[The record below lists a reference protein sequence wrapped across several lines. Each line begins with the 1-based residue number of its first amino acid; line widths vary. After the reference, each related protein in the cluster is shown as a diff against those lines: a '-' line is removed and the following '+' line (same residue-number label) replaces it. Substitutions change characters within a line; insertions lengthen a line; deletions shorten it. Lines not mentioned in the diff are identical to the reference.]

1 MIKFISAGIV
11 LMAATSAASPSD
23 YTSITFVKT
32 DGTQTAVSVS
42 NLVMTV
48 ENGAITAVSN
58 DSSVDI
64 PLDQLLSFHFSNDPA
79 GVDDV
84 EIDYSQPVEV
94 FDTTGK
100 SLGSYDDVRT
110 AVGLLQPGIYV
121 MKTPAKTFK
130 TVVK

>member
-1 MIKFISAGIV
+1 MLKFISVGIA
-11 LMAATSAASPSD
+11 LMTAASAQASD
-23 YTSITFVKT
+23 YTCITFVKT

-42 NLVMTV
+42 NLIMTV
-48 ENGAITAVSN
+48 ENGVITAVSN
-58 DSSVDI
+58 DGSVDI
-64 PLDQLLSFHFSNDPA
+64 PLDQLSKFHFSNDPA
-79 GVDDV
+79 SVENV

>member
-1 MIKFISAGIV
+1 MLKFISAGIA
-11 LMAATSAASPSD
+11 LMAAAYASASD

-48 ENGAITAVSN
+48 ENGEIIAVSN
-58 DSSVDI
+58 DGSVDI
-64 PLDQLLSFHFSNDPA
+64 PLNQLSKFHFSNDPA
-79 GVDDV
+79 SVKNV

-100 SLGSYDDVRT
+100 SLGSYEDVTT